1 VAVSVYC
8 VLCVCRSPAVSWLP
22 HPCRQGAPG
31 STPWLP
37 LDPFGAHM
45 EPEPSGQQMLEPA
58 EDEDAPAAAAAGGGA
73 WSVPLT
79 FPHYTNFVSAPFS
92 DA

>member
-1 VAVSVYC
+1 MVRVSVC
-8 VLCVCRSPAVSWLP
+8 LSISCCLVAAASL
-22 HPCRQGAPG
+22 QGAPG

-79 FPHYTNFVSAPFS
+79 FPHYTNFVSAPLS